1 MNVQSKKKRSTFPRM
16 LRERIIQEYL
26 SGRKTGA
33 MLGREHGI
41 YPKTINK
48 MVSRYKQKN
57 SANFTDLIIQPIM
70 PRTRVKTADHSAL
83 QAENEQ
89 LKRQLELAHLK
100 IESYQIMGDILEEEY
115 GIDLLKK
122 AVAGQCCVSKKGTQK
137 SACKPSANCSA
148 TPGSLLQKPKT

>member
-1 MNVQSKKKRSTFPRM
+1 MNGQSKKKRSTFPRM

-41 YPKTINK
+41 CPKTISK
-48 MVSRYKQKN
+48 MVCRYQKKN
-57 SANFTDLIIQPIM
+57 SATFADTKFEPIM
-70 PRTRVKTADHSAL
+70 PRKRVKTSDHFSL
-83 QAENEQ
+83 QAENERLKRELQLAQ
-89 LKRQLELAHLK
+89 LKLEG
-100 IESYQIMGDILEEEY
+100 YQIMGDILEEEY

-122 AVAGQCCVSKKGTQK
+122 VEAGQCHVLKRGTQK

-148 TPGSLLQKPKT
+148 THGKLITKA